1 MARHIRTSTDPM
13 SSLLPSEYTCP
24 STHSSSSSLQ
34 LSMDTN
40 VEDTLTGH
48 VTLVSKSSVI
58 DGKIPAADDLVK
70 LVAEGA
76 QSVADIDELLE
87 AALKSFETIAQW
99 FAATSTCV

>member
-1 MARHIRTSTDPM
+1 MPI
-13 SSLLPSEYTCP
+13 CP
-24 STHSSSSSLQ
+24 LSHSSSSSLQ

-40 VEDTLTGH
+40 AEYTLTGH

-58 DGKIPAADDLVK
+58 DSEIPAADDLVK
-70 LVAEGA
+70 LVAGGA
-76 QSVADIDELLE
+76 QSVADVDELLE